1 MILLDGEHTPPPP
14 PAVDS
19 CLPSFRSR
27 KSCTNYLLNNH
38 SQQQAERS
46 GTNISKSPVRPTQGA
61 QGCAV
66 RRGWWPR
73 VCSTTVAAPSGEE
86 PVRTGTRQLVT
97 QTPGLRASWTL
108 TEGTPFREVGK
119 YRASIPLNNTCS
131 PLREDAGESIEIWK
145 EEPGLSV
152 WLPRYQNS
160 FTFLYHR

>member
-1 MILLDGEHTPPPP
+1 MENTSRPPP

-27 KSCTNYLLNNH
+27 KSGTNYLLLLSTAGKAQCH
-38 SQQQAERS
+38 QQIQKPG
-46 GTNISKSPVRPTQGA
+46 GTYAARPGM
-61 QGCAV
+61 
-66 RRGWWPR
+66 
-73 VCSTTVAAPSGEE
+73 CSEEGLVAHGLQHYLAAPKGEE
-86 PVRTGTRQLVT
+86 PVPTGIRQLVT
-97 QTPGLRASWTL
+97 QTLGLRASWTL

-119 YRASIPLNNTCS
+119 YQANISLNNACS
-131 PLREDAGESIEIWK
+131 PLREDAGKSRDIWK